1 MRLSVVALVAPF
13 ALCTLVATVAT
24 VASVA
29 FVLGEISFALGPQPV
44 VRPVGGHWCED
55 FCLPVLGPIGG
66 LCHHR
71 IRAVRGWS

>member
-44 VRPVGGHWCED
+44 VRPWSPLEA
-55 FCLPVLGPIGG
+55 IGVK
-66 LCHHR
+66 
-71 IRAVRGWS
+71 ISVYPFWVP